1 MRFSSFVQR
10 DITIIKNV
18 LNNAIIAVMVLKAL
32 LLSKSGEQNIIKAN
46 SIDTVKHEM
55 LIIAKNLFLFNTLSS
70 LTIKPQPTH
79 KVANINKNL
88 NGTPLNTSS
97 PKIPRIK
104 NKHVMPNETS
114 EEIKSAFL
122 IFIIYFSKIKITLL
136 NTFDKQWL

>member
-32 LLSKSGEQNIIKAN
+32 LSSKSGEQNIIKAN

-55 LIIAKNLFLFNTLSS
+55 LIIAKSLFLFNTLSS